1 MKKTFLAVFLTACFA
16 TAVSANESTPAEK
29 CGKLADSFVF
39 VVDASGS
46 MMETLGDVKKEDAGS
61 EDQFSD
67 LRRIE
72 LVKAFVGKVALTAL
86 SKTEMQS
93 ALYSVAPFAE
103 LVPFAARSSDE
114 YRTAVQE
121 RLNTNLE
128 VFGRP
133 TWIGKRGATKLSQK
147 VDGTQALI
155 LITDGDFEA
164 NEEELFAP
172 GKVVLT
178 YLRNNPSSTVHVV
191 SAAYSPEEKAA
202 ITKLAEVD
210 PRVTTTDLETLMSN
224 EASFD
229 QFVERVFYKECPPVV
244 SIEIPDVYFAF
255 DKADLTEEGK
265 TKLHQAI
272 QVIESRDSSEPITV
286 FGWTDSTGSDTYN
299 AGLSLR
305 RAEAVKAFFVEA
317 GIAKERIRAI
327 GKGESCAY
335 TNRTSEG
342 RRMNRR
348 VEVIVGADSGVQAK

>member
-1 MKKTFLAVFLTACFA
+1 MKKTLLAVFLTACFA
-16 TAVSANESTPAEK
+16 TAASANESAPAEK

-46 MMETLGDVKKEDAGS
+46 MMETIGDVKKEESDT
-61 EDQFSD
+61 EDHFSD

-72 LVKAFVGKVALTAL
+72 LAKALVDKAAQTAL

-103 LVPFAARSSDE
+103 LVPSAARSSE
-114 YRTAVQE
+114 KYRAAVQE

-155 LITDGDFEA
+155 LVTDGDFEA
-164 NEEELFAP
+164 DEEGLFAP
-172 GKVVLT
+172 GEVVLS
-178 YLRNNPSSTVHVV
+178 YLRNNPNSAVYVV

-210 PRVTTTDLETLMSN
+210 PRVTMTDLETLMSN

-229 QFVERVFYKECPPVV
+229 QFVERVFYRECPPVV
-244 SIEIPDVYFAF
+244 SIEIPDVHFAF
-255 DKADLTEEGK
+255 DKAELTEEGK
-265 TKLHQAI
+265 TKLQQALR
-272 QVIESRDSSEPITV
+272 VIESRDASEPITV
-286 FGWTDSTGSDTYN
+286 FGWTDSIGSDAYN
-299 AGLSLR
+299 AELSLR

-317 GIAKERIRAI
+317 GIANERIRAI
-327 GKGESCAY
+327 GKGESSAY

-348 VEVIVGADSGVQAK
+348 VEVIVGADNTKQAE

>member
-29 CGKLADSFVF
+29 CGKLADSFFF

-46 MMETLGDVKKEDAGS
+46 MMETIGDVKKEESDT
-61 EDQFSD
+61 EDHFSD

-72 LVKAFVGKVALTAL
+72 LAKAFVDKAAQTAL

-103 LVPFAARSSDE
+103 LVPPAARSSDE
-114 YRTAVQE
+114 YRAAVQE

-155 LITDGDFEA
+155 LVTDGDFEA
-164 NEEELFAP
+164 DEEGLFAP
-172 GKVVLT
+172 GEVVLS
-178 YLRNNPSSTVHVV
+178 YLRNNPNSAVHVV

-229 QFVERVFYKECPPVV
+229 QFVERVFYRECPPVV
-244 SIEIPDVYFAF
+244 SIEIPDVHFAF
-255 DKADLTEEGK
+255 DKAVLTEEGK
-265 TKLHQAI
+265 TKLQQALR
-272 QVIESRDSSEPITV
+272 VIESRDASEPITV
-286 FGWTDSTGSDTYN
+286 FGWTDSIGSDAYN
-299 AGLSLR
+299 AELSLR

-317 GIAKERIRAI
+317 GIANERIRAI
-327 GKGESCAY
+327 GKGESSAY

-348 VEVIVGADSGVQAK
+348 VEVIVGADNTKQAE